1 MTMATTILILVL
13 VWMFKGSINKLVST
27 NVETLSEYSKA
38 ANYHAK
44 RVSEFTRVDS
54 EYAEEEAKIRAKA
67 RIKSLKESHKDLPEL

>member
-1 MTMATTILILVL
+1 MATTILILVL

-27 NVETLSEYSKA
+27 NVDTLSEYSKA

-54 EYAEEEAKIRAKA
+54 EYASKEAKIRAESRLKA
-67 RIKSLKESHKDLPEL
+67 LRESNKDLPDL